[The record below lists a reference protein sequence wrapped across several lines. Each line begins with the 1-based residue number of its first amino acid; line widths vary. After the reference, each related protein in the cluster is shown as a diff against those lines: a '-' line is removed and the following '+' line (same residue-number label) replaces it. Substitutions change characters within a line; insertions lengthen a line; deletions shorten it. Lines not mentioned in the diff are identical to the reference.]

1 MVIQQCLLI
10 HKDIQTNSCITEQ
23 AVRVGGAIVYW
34 PWAVNQD
41 DGHGVLTSVCLC
53 VRGWDI
59 TADYKCSVLWITAHL
74 SSNTLSQS
82 HKLQPVSIQTMKPHP
97 PRYVLLSMRK
107 H

>member
-53 VRGWDI
+53 VRG
-59 TADYKCSVLWITAHL
+59 
-74 SSNTLSQS
+74 
-82 HKLQPVSIQTMKPHP
+82 
-97 PRYVLLSMRK
+97 
-107 H
+107 